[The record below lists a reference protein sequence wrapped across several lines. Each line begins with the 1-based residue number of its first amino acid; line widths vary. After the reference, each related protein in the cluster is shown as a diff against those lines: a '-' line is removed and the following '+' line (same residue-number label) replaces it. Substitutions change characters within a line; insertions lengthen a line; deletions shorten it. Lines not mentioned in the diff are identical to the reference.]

1 MCEAATV
8 TERAAQAGAVLAPIA
23 SAELWRLSDDEVETA
38 LVALLRT
45 EAALAAA
52 RAGLPVE
59 AEARSLRIRT
69 QALSRARWLTPRMR
83 VSRARGERLL
93 READL
98 VAAGRGRDG
107 PVRPSVTPVAQNR
120 PSRATATR
128 RSPSRTHRSSSRAP
142 ARPRRRV

>member
-1 MCEAATV
+1 MFDATAV

-52 RAGLPVE
+52 RAGLLVE
-59 AEARSLRIRT
+59 AEARSLRTRT
-69 QALSRARWLTPRMR
+69 QALSTARWLTQRMR

-98 VAAGRGRDG
+98 VAAEPRLRDALAVG
-107 PVRPSVTPVAQNR
+107 DCSPEQAVVVGTVLPSIAGG
-120 PSRATATR
+120 
-128 RSPSRTHRSSSRAP
+128 
-142 ARPRRRV
+142 